1 MKIKYS
7 GPRPIISH
15 TGIAF
20 DHAKED
26 KYIYFNALVQIFKSV
41 NHSYSPD
48 QSYIYDTDMHSMKS
62 NELEFELK
70 AICVDLDTLMESQE
84 HNMEDEIEHNLSRA
98 HENSVLNKEEKT
110 VLLGNIE
117 TMRNYMVQRSIN
129 KRVYYCVI
137 NKIAEIIKEQKI
149 DHIAV
154 PMFSGFAHI
163 LHSIQG
169 SLSKLHPAIR
179 SDFFVSTHD
188 GELTA
193 KLTVEHL

>member
-41 NHSYSPD
+41 NHDYTAD
-48 QSYIYDTDMHSMKS
+48 QSYVYNTDMHSMKS
-62 NELEFELK
+62 DELEFELK
-70 AICVDLDTLMESQE
+70 AICTNLGALMESQE
-84 HNMEDEIEHNLSRA
+84 HDMEDEIEHNLSRA
-98 HENSVLNKEEKT
+98 HENSVLNEEEKA
-110 VLLGNIE
+110 VLLSNIE
-117 TMRNYMVQRSIN
+117 TMRNYMIQRSIN

-137 NKIAEIIKEQKI
+137 GKIAEIVKEQKI
-149 DHIAV
+149 DHVTV

-169 SLSKLHPAIR
+169 SLSKLRPAIR
-179 SDFFVSTHD
+179 SDFFVTTHD

-193 KLTVEHL
+193 RLTVEHL